1 METRAIAEVSS
12 FLALCQ
18 REAERMN
25 LSERQLGKR
34 ARMHHSSVAR
44 YFAEKRTPSADHVVR
59 LSNALDI
66 DPARAFIAI
75 FVFDSIDAYNA
86 PTTKLLASLI
96 PDLAA
101 ALKNCDFE
109 EELRDYETAA
119 VLQKL
124 REVLVE
130 LIGPLWRIRS
140 HFVRGAS
147 TKL

>member
-18 REAERMN
+18 REAERLN
-25 LSERQLGKR
+25 LSERQIGTR
-34 ARMHHSSVAR
+34 ADMHHSSVGR
-44 YFAEKRTPSADHVVR
+44 YFSEKRTPSAHDVGR
-59 LSNALDI
+59 LSKAVDI
-66 DPARAFIAI
+66 DPTRAFLAI
-75 FVFDSIDAYNA
+75 VVFDSIEAYNA

-101 ALKNCDFE
+101 ALQNCDLE

-124 REVLVE
+124 REVLVD

-140 HFVRGAS
+140 HFIRARG
-147 TKL
+147 